1 MHIVVQREELLRER
15 WVIRQHADGIFV
27 DLQPRSS
34 RLQRECTGGVRE
46 QPVQLG
52 GGEVRAERRSRQVDG
67 LQQLPA
73 SASVAHCR
81 SSHGMNSNWRH
92 VLPPVLRRGIAG
104 VADEVQPGNAEAFF
118 VYSIVIQRIAVRHM
132 AVPRMA

>member
-52 GGEVRAERRSRQVDG
+52 GGEVRAERRSEV
-67 LQQLPA
+67 A
-73 SASVAHCR
+73 SK
-81 SSHGMNSNWRH
+81 
-92 VLPPVLRRGIAG
+92 
-104 VADEVQPGNAEAFF
+104 
-118 VYSIVIQRIAVRHM
+118 QRI
-132 AVPRMA
+132 PGLSDIKILENCLCTGK